1 MPTLIVL
8 AGLPGSGKSTYV
20 NQLYDE
26 GYSPPHNTFYY
37 STDFYIENIAAS
49 KNLSYDQCFSDY
61 IGEATQA
68 MNSMLQDAL
77 RWKTDVIWDQT
88 NMSDK
93 KRRGILS
100 RFNSSYRKICVCR
113 VPPRNDE
120 EWSELNR
127 RIASRE
133 GKSIPSHIVESMARS
148 YVEPSLGEGFNEV
161 CLYDIYGNKL

>member
-26 GYSPPHNTFYY
+26 GYSPYNTFYY
-37 STDFYIENIAAS
+37 STDSYIENIATLQ
-49 KNLSYDQCFSDY
+49 NLSYDQCFSNY
-61 IGEATQA
+61 IGEATRA
-68 MNSMLQDAL
+68 MNFMLLDAL

-88 NMSDK
+88 NMHDK

-120 EWSELNR
+120 EWMELNR
-127 RIASRE
+127 RIASRK
-133 GKSIPSHIVESMARS
+133 GKSIPSHIVESMTQS
-148 YVEPSLGEGFNEV
+148 YVEPTLDEGFDEV
-161 CLYDIYGNKL
+161 HLYDIYGNKI